1 MTHNGVLGTQQFS
14 DVQIIDRTHPAIIRG
29 AAFRQDGRV
38 LPRGAVVAKDS
49 NGDLAA
55 YEPGLAT
62 AGDWAAVTVYAAGA
76 LALPTTPNGHYYRCK
91 TGGTSHATTEPVFPT
106 AAAATIVDG
115 TVTWEEAGL
124 IGVDDLAGGG
134 VLTEIID
141 TAVEGVGP
149 VLRHGTVVADNLDV
163 AGAVAAAADI
173 AALEAIGIYAI

>member
-1 MTHNGVLGTQQFS
+1 MPFNAVLGSQQFS

-38 LPRGAVVAKDS
+38 LPRGRVVAKDS
-49 NGDLAA
+49 NGAMAA
-55 YEPGLAT
+55 YEPGLA
-62 AGDWAAVTVYAAGA
+62 AAVAWVAATVYAAGA
-76 LALPTTPNGHYYRCK
+76 LALPTVANGHYYRCA
-91 TGGTSHATTEPVFPT
+91 TGGTSHTAEPTWPTTAE
-106 AAAATIVDG
+106 A
-115 TVTWEEAGL
+115 TVTDATAVWEEAGL

-134 VLTEIID
+134 VLAEAID

-163 AGAVAAAADI
+163 AGAAAATADI

>member
-1 MTHNGVLGTQQFS
+1 MTLNAVLGSQQFT

-62 AGDWAAVTVYAAGA
+62 AGTWEATTAITGGA
-76 LALPTTPNGHYYRCK
+76 LKKPTVSNGHYYRCTTAGT
-91 TGGTSHATTEPVFPT
+91 TGATQPTWPTT
-106 AAAATIVDG
+106 AAATVADG
-115 TVTWEEAGL
+115 TVVWTEAGL
-124 IGVDDLAGGG
+124 IGVDSLAGGG
-134 VLTEIID
+134 VLTEAID

-163 AGAVAAAADI
+163 AGAAAAAADI
-173 AALEAIGIYAI
+173 AALDAIGIYAI